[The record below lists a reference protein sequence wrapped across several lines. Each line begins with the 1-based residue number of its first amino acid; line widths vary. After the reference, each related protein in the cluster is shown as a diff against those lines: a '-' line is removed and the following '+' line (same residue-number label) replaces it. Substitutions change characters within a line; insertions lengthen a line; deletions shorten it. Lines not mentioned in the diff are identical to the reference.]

1 MIFLKSQVEFPR
13 EPRLKILTL
22 DPNWTSYLPRGSFLC
37 SQNTALGSEHLPVG
51 CRRLVCKLGGLWLI
65 LLREPFNLNNNQQD
79 FKEIWANF
87 LEVYD

>member
-1 MIFLKSQVEFPR
+1 MTCLKSQIEFPR
-13 EPRLKILTL
+13 QPRLKILTL
-22 DPNWTSYLPRGSFLC
+22 DPQLDLTPAQGILY
-37 SQNTALGSEHLPVG
+37 SQNTALGSEHSPVG
-51 CRRLVCKLGGLWLI
+51 CCRLVCKLGGLWLI